1 MKYSMSWITIHCV
14 VLLMRGDIKHEI
26 FNKMNQHDLKHLRNT
41 TNRLL
46 TASVWCPGISI
57 NLCEHND
64 TFITLTC
71 YSVRQ
76 KSHYEDVQH
85 FQPRPGGRSVWGEES
100 PQPSKAVGN
109 EKHFCVVW
117 IRSKTI
123 REILSDRWRFQDCVV
138 VQLVFYRNLC
148 RANVT
153 LLVLTAPLKYSL

>member
-1 MKYSMSWITIHCV
+1 MINSLKKTHLMKHSMSWITIHCV

-26 FNKMNQHDLKHLRNT
+26 FNEMNQHDLKHLRNT

-123 REILSDRWRFQDCVV
+123 R
-138 VQLVFYRNLC
+138 
-148 RANVT
+148 VT
-153 LLVLTAPLKYSL
+153 GNIFKIVSSCNSFFTGTSVELT

>member
-1 MKYSMSWITIHCV
+1 MINSLKKTHLMKYSMSWITIHCV

-26 FNKMNQHDLKHLRNT
+26 FNEMNQHDLKHLRNT

-109 EKHFCVVW
+109 KKHFCVVW

-123 REILSDRWRFQDCVV
+123 KSDFVRQVTFSR
-138 VQLVFYRNLC
+138 LC
-148 RANVT
+148 RRAT
-153 LLVLTAPLKYSL
+153 RFLPEPL